1 MRNKKA
7 LIAVS
12 TAPVLVLAAGSLA
25 QASNENDGG
34 NETGAFVMPCSLDG
48 VNPAHHPGF
57 SAIPPSPPHI
67 ASSDREM
74 VLGRCGLIVIANATH
89 MPSNGAFASDV
100 QMRCSNQLQ
109 RNCSS
114 RRARA
119 TIGRLSSSAM
129 LDTARFEASFE
140 TLSRRGDGVRLRAGL
155 EQWGSPTLQAWTGTI
170 L

>member
-74 VLGRCGLIVIANATH
+74 VLGRCGLIVIANATR
-89 MPSNGAFASDV
+89 MPSDGA
-100 QMRCSNQLQ
+100 L
-109 RNCSS
+109 
-114 RRARA
+114 RA
-119 TIGRLSSSAM
+119 TCSRVAPTNISAIV
-129 LDTARFEASFE
+129 LVEELAPPPRD
-140 TLSRRGDGVRLRAGL
+140 
-155 EQWGSPTLQAWTGTI
+155 
-170 L
+170 